1 MAKIRVHELAKK
13 IDVGSEAVLK
23 VLQDAGYSIKSHM
36 SGLDADA
43 AAMVESHFT
52 GKKPP
57 VKKTAKPKKPV
68 KKAKAIEA
76 KPKKKEAEKA
86 KPKAKRKPKAKAK
99 AAPAVSKDR
108 VAEPKKK
115 PAKPERKAGA
125 KPATRPKAVEKAAPP
140 KPGPA
145 VQKPKA
151 GKKPLPG
158 VRDTKPKPPRDI
170 REGRQKGRRAKPVAK
185 RSAADIEAQQKAVR
199 ESVRRT
205 LAKLEVTRRTKRR
218 KVKSKEEA
226 TEESASIVISESATV
241 QELADALK
249 LGTQE
254 ILERC
259 EDLGVQVVSNQNL
272 NRELIELLADDLG
285 RAVEFEMEY
294 GESQLAE
301 VIKIDPSKLKPRA
314 PIVTVMGHVDHGKTS
329 ILDHIRKTNVVQG
342 EAGGITQHI
351 GAYEVETPLGKITF
365 IDTPGHEAFTAMRAR
380 GAQVTDIVV
389 LVVAADDG
397 VMPQTIEAINH
408 TRAAD
413 VPMIVAIN
421 KIDLPTANANQ
432 VKQQLSNHGV
442 VVESFGGDIIDVEVS
457 AKTGEGIDKLLE
469 MIILQGEMVEL
480 SADPGAPPQSVVIE
494 VKKEEGRGIL
504 TTVLVKQGTLRVGDA
519 FVSGLYCGKVRALL
533 DHRGKNIKEAGP
545 STPVLVLGCSGLV
558 ETGDSF
564 IVMEDERSV
573 RDISVKRQA
582 ARKDK
587 DRQTPKKLT
596 LEELYNQIHEGNLK
610 ELNILVKA
618 DTNGSVEALTDNL
631 QNLSIEDVKVKI
643 VHAGVGAVS
652 EYDVLLASSTNAIII
667 GFNVKVPPKVQ
678 DVAQKEKVEIR
689 SYNIIYECLAEVDDA
704 MKGLLEP
711 EKVEK
716 VLGRAEVR
724 KVFRISRLGAIAGSY
739 VTDGSI
745 VRNAMVRVLREG
757 ENIYE
762 SKINSLKRFQDDAKE
777 VLKDFECGI
786 GVQGFNDFHEG
797 DIIEAFVIEEKARV

>member
-1 MAKIRVHELAKK
+1 LAKIRVHELAKK

-23 VLQDAGYSIKSHM
+23 VLQEAGFSIKSHM
-36 SGLDADA
+36 SGLEAEA
-43 AAMVESHFT
+43 AALVESHFKDKKAA
-52 GKKPP
+52 GKTT
-57 VKKTAKPKKPV
+57 VKPKKSP
-68 KKAKAIEA
+68 KKPKTVETKA
-76 KPKKKEAEKA
+76 KKKEVEKA
-86 KPKAKRKPKAKAK
+86 RPKAKGKAKAK
-99 AAPAVSKDR
+99 AAPPAGGEKLT
-108 VAEPKKK
+108 EP
-115 PAKPERKAGA
+115 R
-125 KPATRPKAVEKAAPP
+125 R
-140 KPGPA
+140 
-145 VQKPKA
+145 
-151 GKKPLPG
+151 
-158 VRDTKPKPPRDI
+158 KPPRPEKKTAARPGAPARGKEKGAPPRTVSPAPKTKPDRKPHAGGKPARPKPAVDI
-170 REGRQKGRRAKPVAK
+170 RERRPKGRRPKPAAK

-218 KVKSKEEA
+218 KVKSKEEE
-226 TEESASIVISESATV
+226 TEESTSVLLSENVTV
-241 QELADALK
+241 QELAEALDLNTEDIMEK
-249 LGTQE
+249 
-254 ILERC
+254 C
-259 EDLGVQVVSNQNL
+259 EDLGVQVISGQNL
-272 NRELIELLADDLG
+272 NRELIELIADDLG
-285 RAVEFEMEY
+285 RTVEFEMEY

-301 VIKIDPSKLKPRA
+301 VIKVDPAKLKPRA

-329 ILDHIRKTNVVQG
+329 ILDYIRKTNVAGG

-351 GAYEVETPLGKITF
+351 GAYEVETPQGKITF

-397 VMPQTIEAINH
+397 VMPQTVEAINH
-408 TRAAD
+408 TRAAN

-421 KIDLPTANANQ
+421 KMDLPAANPNN
-432 VKQQLSNHGV
+432 VKQHLSKHGI
-442 VVESFGGDIIDVEVS
+442 VVESFSGDIIDVEVS

-469 MIILQGEMVEL
+469 MIVLQGEMLEL
-480 SADPGAPPQSVVIE
+480 TADPDAPPQSVVIE

-519 FVSGLYCGKVRALL
+519 FVSGLHCGKVRALL

-545 STPVLVLGCSGLV
+545 STPVLVLGCSGLP

-564 IVMEDERSV
+564 IVMDDERSV

-587 DRQTPKKLT
+587 DRQAPKKLT
-596 LEELYNQIHEGNLK
+596 LEELYSQIKEGELK
-610 ELNILVKA
+610 ELNILIKG

-631 QNLSIEDVKVKI
+631 QNLSVEDVKVKI
-643 VHAGVGAVS
+643 VHAAVGAVS

-667 GFNVKVPPKVQ
+667 GFNVKIPPKVQ
-678 DVAQKEKVEIR
+678 DVAQREKVEIR
-689 SYNIIYECLAEVDDA
+689 SYNIIYECIAEVDDA

-711 EKVEK
+711 EKVER

-724 KVFRISRLGAIAGSY
+724 KVFRISRLGTIAGSY

-745 VRNAMVRVLREG
+745 MRNAMVRVLREG
-757 ENIYE
+757 ETIYE
-762 SKINSLKRFQDDAKE
+762 SKISSLKRFHDDTKE
-777 VLKDFECGI
+777 VSKDFECGI

-797 DIIEAFVIEEKARV
+797 DILEAFIIEEKARV